1 MKKNKIIKQDVLI
14 VGAGP
19 TGLTCACCLKQ
30 LNPQIQLT
38 ILEKNSSNHT
48 APSAH
53 VINTRTLEI
62 FRQIDAYDDIK
73 KHACKP
79 NSIGGIKFTGQIS
92 KIEYGKY
99 DNTFSSLAFQRRMPA
114 KPYSLHAI
122 INTINK
128 NILKPIANV
137 SIPTMIAKT
146 PPDLLLARSSPIP
159 PMENLAQPLEE
170 QVLTDVLRRKYNT
183 IVQFNEEVV
192 NVYDVK
198 KKKKDQKKNNNN
210 NNNITILYVETSN
223 GTTYECK
230 YLIACDGSR
239 SFIRNKYEIP
249 WETTVPTIQPRA
261 YSPSSGVIQHHT
273 WIYFQTDLTPYFNGR
288 NGPNLWWIYSSN
300 FIGTIINYD
309 SKNQWVIHTPYFPNE
324 EKSPYDYTND
334 ELKAIIYQAIG
345 EKPLKY
351 PVQIIARGVWQMT
364 CNVATKYKVP
374 NKNIFLAGDAAHCF
388 PPSGGHG
395 QNTGIQDV
403 HNLCWKINAH
413 MKGWAMDEILNTYKT
428 KECLI
433 IVICF
438 ALCCFALLHFAA
450 LQTH

>member
-1 MKKNKIIKQDVLI
+1 MKKNKIIKQDVVI
-14 VGAGP
+14 IGAGP

-38 ILEKNSSNHT
+38 ILEKNNSNHT

-99 DNTFSSLAFQRRMPA
+99 DNTFSSLAFQRRVPA

-170 QVLTDVLRRKYNT
+170 EVLTDVLRRKYNT

-192 NVYDVK
+192 NV
-198 KKKKDQKKNNNN
+198 
-210 NNNITILYVETSN
+210 
-223 GTTYECK
+223 
-230 YLIACDGSR
+230 
-239 SFIRNKYEIP
+239 
-249 WETTVPTIQPRA
+249 
-261 YSPSSGVIQHHT
+261 
-273 WIYFQTDLTPYFNGR
+273 
-288 NGPNLWWIYSSN
+288 
-300 FIGTIINYD
+300 
-309 SKNQWVIHTPYFPNE
+309 
-324 EKSPYDYTND
+324 
-334 ELKAIIYQAIG
+334 
-345 EKPLKY
+345 
-351 PVQIIARGVWQMT
+351 
-364 CNVATKYKVP
+364 
-374 NKNIFLAGDAAHCF
+374 
-388 PPSGGHG
+388 
-395 QNTGIQDV
+395 
-403 HNLCWKINAH
+403 
-413 MKGWAMDEILNTYKT
+413 
-428 KECLI
+428 
-433 IVICF
+433 
-438 ALCCFALLHFAA
+438 
-450 LQTH
+450 